1 MGVSK
6 WMRPNSLV
14 DSGKI
19 DFINTRSKELGITA
33 LEYIYDP
40 ECVKEFDY
48 RYEYDMT
55 RLRVSFIKKY
65 KEYLI

>member
-1 MGVSK
+1 MK
-6 WMRPNSLV
+6 EQMQAAK
-14 DSGKI
+14 DAM
-19 DFINTRSKELGITA
+19 INWLSNEHELGKAPTRI
-33 LEYIYDP
+33 